1 MQRSGRTCSAP
12 GQEVSGWRG
21 RRQKGKGEI
30 KMTAEK
36 VLDTAR
42 AEIGTTEYPA
52 GSNRTKYGRAY
63 GMDNVA

>member
-1 MQRSGRTCSAP
+1 
-12 GQEVSGWRG
+12 
-21 RRQKGKGEI
+21 
-30 KMTAEK
+30 MTAEK

-63 GMDNVA
+63 GMDNVAR